1 MLRFLQYYGRFQGV
15 RGNLTGMPR
24 WARAIV
30 AIFAIPGLL
39 LIGLSLIAL
48 VVSILAL
55 LLLTVPVYRLLSA
68 VMEPRRS
75 SDSPENP
82 PPQEFM
88 SGGFASG
95 GFSSSDPPTAPRRHV
110 EVKIIE

>member
-15 RGNLTGMPR
+15 RGNLTGMPQ

-55 LLLTVPVYRLLSA
+55 LLLTVPVYRMLSA
-68 VMEPRRS
+68 IIAPSRS

-82 PPQEFM
+82 PPQDFG
-88 SGGFASG
+88 SGGFATG
-95 GFSSSDPPTAPRRHV
+95 GFSSGEPASAPRRHV

>member
-15 RGNLTGMPR
+15 RGNLTGMPP

-30 AIFAIPGLL
+30 AIFAIPGLV

-68 VMEPRRS
+68 VVSPRRV
-75 SDSPENP
+75 SDSTANQTPDFVSAE
-82 PPQEFM
+82 Q
-88 SGGFASG
+88 ASG
-95 GFSSSDPPTAPRRHV
+95 GYASGPRRHV
-110 EVKIIE
+110 DVKIID

>member
-15 RGNLTGMPR
+15 RGNLTGMPT

-30 AIFAIPGLL
+30 AIFAIPGLA

-48 VVSILAL
+48 LVSILAL

-68 VMEPRRS
+68 VVQPRRV
-75 SDSPENP
+75 SDSTANQTPDFVSAE
-82 PPQEFM
+82 Q
-88 SGGFASG
+88 ASG
-95 GFSSSDPPTAPRRHV
+95 EYVSGPRRHV
-110 EVKIIE
+110 DVKIID